1 MEIRNF
7 MGEVPKTLPHILF
20 IMEFSEKY
28 NPEIWKK
35 ICRLPFMV
43 AIGME
48 GAGRSGLAGAALER
62 QATLQ
67 SILAA
72 RTDFPGNPLVNAILS
87 AQADGDRALSGVLE
101 RHDAALDFLAECGI
115 KNAGELWDRI
125 LDCIREVL
133 PAMEKREA
141 GHTISDYIAWLRL
154 IARQVAHAAKEGDFL
169 GLGGV
174 RFSEEEQEYFK
185 RLEATLREF
194 DRAP

>member
-1 MEIRNF
+1 
-7 MGEVPKTLPHILF
+7 
-20 IMEFSEKY
+20 MEFSEKY
-28 NPEIWKK
+28 TPEIWKK

-48 GAGRSGLAGAALER
+48 GAGRSGLAGAARER

-87 AQADGDRALSGVLE
+87 VQAEGDQGLWGVLE

-115 KNAGELWDRI
+115 QNAAELWDRI
-125 LDCIREVL
+125 LECIREVL

-141 GHTISDYIAWLRL
+141 GHTISDYIAWLRQ
-154 IARQVAHAAKEGDFL
+154 IAEQVAHAAKEGDFL

-174 RFSEEEQEYFK
+174 RFSDEEKQYYK
-185 RLEATLREF
+185 RLDAVLQEF
-194 DRAP
+194 EQTPDAS

>member
-1 MEIRNF
+1 
-7 MGEVPKTLPHILF
+7 
-20 IMEFSEKY
+20 MEFSEKY
-28 NPEIWKK
+28 TPEIWKK
-35 ICRLPFMV
+35 ICRLPYMV

-87 AQADGDRALSGVLE
+87 AKDEGDQELSGILE

-115 KNAGELWDRI
+115 QNAGELWDRI
-125 LDCIREVL
+125 LECVREVL
-133 PAMEKREA
+133 PAIEKREA
-141 GHTISDYIAWLRL
+141 GHTISDYITWLRQ
-154 IARQVAHAAKEGDFL
+154 IAERVAHAAKEGDFL

-174 RFSEEEQEYFK
+174 RFSDEEKKYYK
-185 RLEATLREF
+185 RLDAVLQEF
-194 DRAP
+194 GQTPDLS